1 MTMNFYQRHAAQFF
15 ADTVSVDMASLYAPF
30 IAMLAPGAVVLDAG
44 CGSGRDTKAFK
55 EMGFNVEAFD
65 ASAEMVALA
74 AEHAG
79 VPVQQMSFS
88 ELNATRRYD
97 GIWCCA
103 SLLHVPAE
111 ELPGVMQRLA
121 AALKVGGVW
130 YVSFKYGDGERVKE
144 GRHFTDLNELALG
157 ELVKMLPGIRLHST
171 WQTEDRRP
179 GRDDSWLNA
188 LLCKA

>member
-15 ADTVSVDMASLYAPF
+15 ADTVAVDMASLYAPF
-30 IAMLAPGAVVLDAG
+30 IAMLAPGALVLDAG

-55 EMGFNVEAFD
+55 AMGFHVEAFD

-121 AALKVGGVW
+121 AALKSGGVW

-188 LLCKA
+188 LLSKE